1 MTPKSSRYAPPPAS
15 CRELVAEV
23 RFGGI
28 VPVEQSHVPPIVHH
42 PILPLLLPSTVP
54 EIPIRIFPHVPRSR
68 IIERTTSYLRSRERI
83 VTLAQRAYPIDE
95 RVRHDRHRGRE
106 GEASREHL
114 RAGEV
119 RAAVAA
125 AARGWWGRRTR
136 RRGRRWGG
144 VVFRQMTT
152 ELARDL
158 GWNFARH
165 YFFVGGALS
174 LFFFLP
180 GREGDGDGREEGGGR
195 DNNGEVDLCAFCE
208 LCDEVAVVCQI
219 NDRAV
224 VPSWTTTTM
233 AVGGAASAGC
243 PSKIRRR

>member
-1 MTPKSSRYAPPPAS
+1 M
-15 CRELVAEV
+15 
-23 RFGGI
+23 
-28 VPVEQSHVPPIVHH
+28 
-42 PILPLLLPSTVP
+42 
-54 EIPIRIFPHVPRSR
+54 
-68 IIERTTSYLRSRERI
+68 
-83 VTLAQRAYPIDE
+83 
-95 RVRHDRHRGRE
+95 
-106 GEASREHL
+106 
-114 RAGEV
+114 
-119 RAAVAA
+119 
-125 AARGWWGRRTR
+125 
-136 RRGRRWGG
+136 
-144 VVFRQMTT
+144 FRQMTT

-233 AVGGAASAGC
+233 AAGGAASAGC